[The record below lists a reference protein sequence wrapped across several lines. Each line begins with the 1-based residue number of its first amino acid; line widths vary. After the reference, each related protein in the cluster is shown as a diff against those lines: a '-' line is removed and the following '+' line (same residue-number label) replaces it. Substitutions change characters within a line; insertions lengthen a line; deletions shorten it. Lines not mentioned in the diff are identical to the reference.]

1 MQASSLLYSPAGI
14 AAAFKTTRYEDR
26 VTISSTP
33 ANGRM
38 RELDSLRGLAAFTV
52 VIHHFVLMWPQ
63 LLSSLGI
70 AEFHT
75 LPITLLYPF
84 YAGHEAVMLFFVLS
98 GVVLALPYLR
108 GRNQGYPIFL
118 ARRILRIYGPYLGA
132 LALAIAGAAIWHGN
146 LGHGAWPSAFWSE
159 SVHPQLVLQHVL
171 FLGAYNWN
179 QFDFVIWSL
188 IYEMRIS
195 IIFPLLVA
203 FILRRSTASA
213 ILTAAGVSLLA
224 LAASNHHDKMSPTYN
239 LMMTFHYTAFFI
251 LGILVARNLAAIS
264 AWYRSLSRVSRA
276 ALLLTSFLFYNL
288 STPIDHI
295 SSRLVAFVIGDWG
308 VALGAIGYIVI
319 GLHSTVARRILN
331 SAIPAFLGRISYS
344 LYLVHGI
351 VLLAMTFA
359 LRNRLS
365 AVLQLPV
372 YLAVAVG
379 LSFLFCV
386 WVEEPF
392 TRLGH
397 QLSRGNLLSKVKQPS
412 ASLLN
417 PSRSAIAKPS

>member
-1 MQASSLLYSPAGI
+1 
-14 AAAFKTTRYEDR
+14 
-26 VTISSTP
+26 
-33 ANGRM
+33 
-38 RELDSLRGLAAFTV
+38 
-52 VIHHFVLMWPQ
+52 
-63 LLSSLGI
+63 
-70 AEFHT
+70 
-75 LPITLLYPF
+75 
-84 YAGHEAVMLFFVLS
+84 
-98 GVVLALPYLR
+98 
-108 GRNQGYPIFL
+108 
-118 ARRILRIYGPYLGA
+118 
-132 LALAIAGAAIWHGN
+132 
-146 LGHGAWPSAFWSE
+146 
-159 SVHPQLVLQHVL
+159 
-171 FLGAYNWN
+171 
-179 QFDFVIWSL
+179 
-188 IYEMRIS
+188 
-195 IIFPLLVA
+195 
-203 FILRRSTASA
+203 
-213 ILTAAGVSLLA
+213 
-224 LAASNHHDKMSPTYN
+224 MSPTYN